1 MACPTNV
8 TTECTRKNRM
18 GFTKILMTHLWGRHC
33 REAWQGLLACYTG
46 QKWRSKH
53 EYRTWAPGWDELTA
67 LGGNAA
73 RRTTSAAMYTPCF
86 HINTPPN
93 SIKHTS
99 PSASSK
105 SEVLHAQFTTRDLAP
120 SPLRA
125 QPRSELHKSF
135 LPTLNGWHNLCKFGE
150 LQRRCEVS
158 MWRTSQKFLWDCGF
172 LQFWNLVV
180 FQMEEIMLFSTWSF
194 FGRTTSSIISTSLIN
209 YHMAQETHC
218 LECSK
223 LIHSPH
229 LLVRATGERFLPARG
244 HFY

>member
-18 GFTKILMTHLWGRHC
+18 DFTNIITTHLWGRHC
-33 REAWQGLLACYTG
+33 REAWQGLPACYTG

-53 EYRTWAPGWDELTA
+53 EYRTWAPGWDDLKA

-99 PSASSK
+99 PSASSPK
-105 SEVLHAQFTTRDLAP
+105 SEVLRAQFTTRDLA
-120 SPLRA
+120 SLPLH
-125 QPRSELHKSF
+125 SGLHKSF
-135 LPTLNGWHNLCKFGE
+135 LQTLNGWHNLCNFGE
-150 LQRRCEVS
+150 LQRRCEVIS

-172 LQFWNLVV
+172 LQFWNLAL
-180 FQMEEIMLFSTWSF
+180 FQMEEIMFSTRSF
-194 FGRTTSSIISTSLIN
+194 LGWTTHSIISTSLTN
-209 YHMAQETHC
+209 YHMAQETP
-218 LECSK
+218 
-223 LIHSPH
+223 I
-229 LLVRATGERFLPARG
+229 V
-244 HFY
+244 